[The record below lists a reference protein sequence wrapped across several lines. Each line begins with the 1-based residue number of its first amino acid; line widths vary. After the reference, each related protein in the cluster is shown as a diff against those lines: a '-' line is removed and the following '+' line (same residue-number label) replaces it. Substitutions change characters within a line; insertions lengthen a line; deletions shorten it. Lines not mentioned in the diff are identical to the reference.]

1 MNKPVSFLLGS
12 LLVAGA
18 LPAKDFK
25 PGDNRWEIKTSIS
38 GRAFVDDD
46 MVIAF
51 EDFVALPDPVPNPKK
66 NDPEYQKKF
75 YPEFENKLELREGD
89 IVTVRGWLHLVAL
102 EDDGDYRIQFSNDP
116 ELGYQT
122 IMARVP
128 LNDIK
133 FVKSPILRARL
144 NDIRQ
149 QLSVAATGFVYY
161 VAREGGST
169 VLKRREAAETGTII
183 FPAMQVEVTGQLF
196 YDNGLI
202 DDLQKGKKGMRVVT
216 HWTLHPVSNLK
227 FIQ

>member
-1 MNKPVSFLLGS
+1 MNKPICFLLGP
-12 LLVAGA
+12 LLA
-18 LPAKDFK
+18 LNLLSAKEFTI
-25 PGDNRWEIKTSIS
+25 GDNRWEIKTSIS

-46 MVIAF
+46 VVVSF
-51 EDFVALPDPVPNPKK
+51 EDFAALPDPVLNPKK
-66 NDPEYQKKF
+66 NDPGYQKKF
-75 YPEFENKLELREGD
+75 YPEFPNKPELREGD

-102 EDDGDYRIQFSNDP
+102 ENDGDYRIQISDDP

-122 IMARVP
+122 IIARVP
-128 LNDIK
+128 LNDSK

-161 VAREGGST
+161 VAREGGSN
-169 VLKRREAAETGTII
+169 VLKRREAAEAGTVIV
-183 FPAMQVEVTGQLF
+183 PAMQVEVTGQLF

-202 DDLQKGKKGMRVVT
+202 SDAQKGKKGMRVVT